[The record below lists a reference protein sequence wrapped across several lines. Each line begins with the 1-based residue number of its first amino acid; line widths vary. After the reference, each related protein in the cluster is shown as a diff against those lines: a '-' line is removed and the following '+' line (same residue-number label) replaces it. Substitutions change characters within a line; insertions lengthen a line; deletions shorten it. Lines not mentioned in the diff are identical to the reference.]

1 VTHNEN
7 LRVSV
12 VLNEFEVITGLP
24 VVLFLVNKNV
34 LEILLGKLDHTGITL
49 HMMLNVGHGEMIK
62 NFNLIKLI
70 G

>member
-34 LEILLGKLDHTGITL
+34 LEILLG
-49 HMMLNVGHGEMIK
+49 
-62 NFNLIKLI
+62 
-70 G
+70 